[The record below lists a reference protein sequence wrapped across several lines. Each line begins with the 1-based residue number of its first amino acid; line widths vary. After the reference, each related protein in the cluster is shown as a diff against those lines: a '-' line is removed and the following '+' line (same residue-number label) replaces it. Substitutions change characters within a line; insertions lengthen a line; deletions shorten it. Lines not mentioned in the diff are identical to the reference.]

1 MRWRRYPALAAALLL
16 FTAAIL
22 VSSYHIVREYEL
34 ITGKFVPNL
43 WVAAQAELEYLRFV
57 NQLERHTFDDVQEE
71 QELATRLY
79 ILASRLPLLLQ
90 GSESEHVRAI
100 EGAPETIRRLS
111 DTLGRLEPDILAL
124 RRGDAAAYRGIHAA
138 LAPFEV
144 PLHRIVAA
152 TMLKDEEVAAAQ
164 RAGVREV
171 YWQVLGCI
179 AGTTVSAAVLVVLL
193 FRAFHSVSRSL
204 GAARAAEAA
213 EAAARAQLKAV
224 IDAVPA
230 RIGARDRAGRP
241 VFRNRHEAGPAAGR
255 ADGAAA
261 EEVAGLDD
269 LDRCVLDTGEPVP
282 LFEETRPGGAGE
294 GRTWLTTKV
303 PLRDPAGAV
312 ASVVTVSLEISELK
326 EAQQRNA
333 LLATALEHAGD
344 AIEITDAEARF
355 RYVNP
360 AFERISGYA
369 SGEALG
375 RTPFSLLMPE
385 GEEARYRSVQ
395 AAAAGGRVWHGVLT
409 ARRKDGGL
417 YQQEATISAVR
428 DPSGAVGHFV
438 AVKRDITE
446 RLRAQERIRHLAHHD
461 ELTGLPNR
469 ALLHD
474 RLRQALAEAGRHGGR
489 TALLLLDL
497 DHFKDVNDTLGHD
510 AGDALLREVAR
521 RLRACVREGD
531 TVARLGGDEFA
542 VVLPRV
548 ADADAAAA
556 VAAKLV
562 GAVAEPVAHAGGEV
576 HTGASV
582 GVTLCPDDGREPGQ
596 L

>member
-1 MRWRRYPALAAALLL
+1 MRRRQYPALAAALLL
-16 FTAAIL
+16 FAAAVL

-57 NQLERHTFDDVQEE
+57 NQLERHTFDDAREE

-100 EGAPETIRRLS
+100 EGAPETIRRLGA
-111 DTLGRLEPDILAL
+111 TLERLEPDILAL
-124 RRGDAAAYRGIHAA
+124 RRGDAAAYRAIHAA

-144 PLHRIVAA
+144 PLHRIVAD
-152 TMLKDEEVAAAQ
+152 TMLEDEEVAAAQ

-193 FRAFHSVSRSL
+193 FRAFRSVTRSL

-213 EAAARAQLKAV
+213 EAAARAQLRAV

-255 ADGAAA
+255 PDGAA
-261 EEVAGLDD
+261 EEGAGLDE
-269 LDRCVLDTGEPVP
+269 LDRRVLDTGEPVP
-282 LFEETRPGGAGE
+282 LFEETRPGEAEE

-326 EAQQRNA
+326 EAQRRNA

-395 AAAAGGRVWHGVLT
+395 DAAAGGRVWHGVLT
-409 ARRKDGGL
+409 AR
-417 YQQEATISAVR
+417 
-428 DPSGAVGHFV
+428 
-438 AVKRDITE
+438 
-446 RLRAQERIRHLAHHD
+446 
-461 ELTGLPNR
+461 
-469 ALLHD
+469 
-474 RLRQALAEAGRHGGR
+474 
-489 TALLLLDL
+489 
-497 DHFKDVNDTLGHD
+497 
-510 AGDALLREVAR
+510 
-521 RLRACVREGD
+521 
-531 TVARLGGDEFA
+531 
-542 VVLPRV
+542 
-548 ADADAAAA
+548 
-556 VAAKLV
+556 
-562 GAVAEPVAHAGGEV
+562 
-576 HTGASV
+576 
-582 GVTLCPDDGREPGQ
+582 
-596 L
+596 

>member
-193 FRAFHSVSRSL
+193 FRAFRSVSRSL

-230 RIGARDRAGRP
+230 RISARDRDGRP
-241 VFRNRHEAGPAAGR
+241 VFHNRYEAEWRPPGPGGRPPPGR
-255 ADGAAA
+255 APPPPQ
-261 EEVAGLDD
+261 
-269 LDRCVLDTGEPVP
+269 R
-282 LFEETRPGGAGE
+282 RGG
-294 GRTWLTTKV
+294 
-303 PLRDPAGAV
+303 
-312 ASVVTVSLEISELK
+312 
-326 EAQQRNA
+326 
-333 LLATALEHAGD
+333 
-344 AIEITDAEARF
+344 
-355 RYVNP
+355 
-360 AFERISGYA
+360 
-369 SGEALG
+369 
-375 RTPFSLLMPE
+375 
-385 GEEARYRSVQ
+385 
-395 AAAAGGRVWHGVLT
+395 GG
-409 ARRKDGGL
+409 
-417 YQQEATISAVR
+417 
-428 DPSGAVGHFV
+428 
-438 AVKRDITE
+438 
-446 RLRAQERIRHLAHHD
+446 
-461 ELTGLPNR
+461 
-469 ALLHD
+469 
-474 RLRQALAEAGRHGGR
+474 
-489 TALLLLDL
+489 
-497 DHFKDVNDTLGHD
+497 
-510 AGDALLREVAR
+510 
-521 RLRACVREGD
+521 
-531 TVARLGGDEFA
+531 
-542 VVLPRV
+542 
-548 ADADAAAA
+548 
-556 VAAKLV
+556 
-562 GAVAEPVAHAGGEV
+562 
-576 HTGASV
+576 
-582 GVTLCPDDGREPGQ
+582 
-596 L
+596 